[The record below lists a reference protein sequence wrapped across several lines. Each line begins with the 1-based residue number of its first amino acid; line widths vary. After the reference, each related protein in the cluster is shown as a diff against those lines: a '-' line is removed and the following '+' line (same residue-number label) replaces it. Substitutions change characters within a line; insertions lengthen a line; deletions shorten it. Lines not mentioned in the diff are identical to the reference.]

1 MGASRL
7 ARETL
12 TEPLRHLASAVACA
26 EHPSPARRRYQRS
39 PIGAAQS
46 AVVHID
52 SRNAGLVENLG
63 LGGMRVRAL
72 GRPVAPGAT
81 LRLKFRL
88 PGLPEFVRTEGVV
101 AWVNDSAE
109 AGIQFVKLSE
119 ARARRLRE
127 WVARNL
133 ISNAARELLR
143 VADDWQAVLDLIA
156 DLTRTLTGASGVE
169 LAVAGRRA
177 LGFAS
182 AEGLPVRAT
191 IAAPVEEGERIVG
204 YLEICATE
212 FGAFDE
218 ADLRLVSVL
227 AAVLSEMLRL
237 RAAEE
242 AVRKPPLAVRIANRM
257 EEIFPRTIRV
267 RVVF

>member
-1 MGASRL
+1 M
-7 ARETL
+7 ARDTL
-12 TEPLRHLASAVACA
+12 ILRHLGSAVAGA
-26 EHPSPARRRYQRS
+26 EHVSPARRRYQRS
-39 PIGAAQS
+39 PIGGAQS

-52 SRNAGLVENLG
+52 SRNVAVVENLG

-101 AWVNDSAE
+101 AWVNDAAE

-143 VADDWQAVLDLIA
+143 VADDWQTALDLIA
-156 DLTRTLTGASGVE
+156 EVTRTLTGAGGAEVV
-169 LAVAGRRA
+169 VAGRRA
-177 LGFAS
+177 LS
-182 AEGLPVRAT
+182 PEIAEGLAIRAT
-191 IAAPVEEGERIVG
+191 VAAPIEEGERIIG
-204 YLEICATE
+204 HLEICSTE

-218 ADLRLVSVL
+218 ADLRIVSVL
-227 AAVLSEMLRL
+227 AAVLSEMVQL
-237 RAAEE
+237 RAAEHQE
-242 AVRKPPLAVRIANRM
+242 PPRKPPLAARIVNRM
-257 EEIFPRTIRV
+257 EGMLPTIRV
-267 RVVF
+267 RVLF

>member
-1 MGASRL
+1 MSL
-7 ARETL
+7 EIL
-12 TEPLRHLASAVACA
+12 TERLHHVAERPSQERRQHQRTRIGSA
-26 EHPSPARRRYQRS
+26 RS
-39 PIGAAQS
+39 AA
-46 AVVHID
+46 VHID
-52 SRNAGLVENLG
+52 PRNTATVENLG

-72 GRPVAPGAT
+72 GRPVSLGSP
-81 LRLKFRL
+81 LRLEFRL
-88 PGLPEFVRTEGVV
+88 PGLPEPMHTEGVV
-101 AWVNDSAE
+101 AWVNDAAE

-127 WVARNL
+127 WVARNQ
-133 ISNAARELLR
+133 ISNAAREFMG
-143 VADDWQAVLDLIA
+143 VAGAWQAALDLIA
-156 DLTRTLTGASGVE
+156 ELTRTLTGAGGVE
-169 LAVAGRRA
+169 VVVAGRHA
-177 LGFAS
+177 ICS
-182 AEGLPVRAT
+182 TVAEGLPVRAT

-227 AAVLSEMLRL
+227 AAVLSEMFRL
-237 RAAEE
+237 RAAEREE
-242 AVRKPPLAVRIANRM
+242 ATRKPPLAARIVNRM